1 MPLPILIH
9 QNVIGFIIN
18 MEIDEE
24 SEREKA
30 VRFNQY
36 VQNNSNGELSISILN
51 DLEDLDGDVGVD
63 YNGKKLF
70 ELKKNR

>member
-1 MPLPILIH
+1 MPWQLLIH